1 MKVTFSDPMK
11 AQLPEFSD
19 EIRQAVLNFV
29 THVKEHGLRG
39 LQGRNKSSV
48 PDNVHTKKERVNYA
62 YAQKHCLWHYHI
74 GIPCYIGEDGN
85 RTSEYILHYQRFDDG
100 IVIMDMTA
108 YPPFALL
115 NIDKRD
121 INFSNNMF
129 NYGLKL

>member
-29 THVKEHGLRG
+29 AHVKEHGLIG

-48 PDNVHTKKERVNYA
+48 PDNVHTKKERVNYT

-74 GIPCYIGEDGN
+74 GIPCYIGEDGDM
-85 RTSEYILHYQRFDDG
+85 TSEYILHYQRFDEE
-100 IVIMDMTA
+100 IVIVSLA
-108 YPPFALL
+108 AHPPFVLPSTENLEAT
-115 NIDKRD
+115 K
-121 INFSNNMF
+121 
-129 NYGLKL
+129 K